1 MHSDEYGITLS
12 REVNIC
18 NKKLKEIAR
27 FLAAMEEKYKMT
39 TDVFIAGFE
48 RGEGETRKDFA
59 AWKENY
65 EALKTWT
72 RLKEQYDELYRDMR

>member
-18 NKKLKEIAR
+18 NVKLKEIRR
-27 FLAAMEEKYKMT
+27 FLAEMEEKYTLT
-39 TDVFIAGFE
+39 TEAFLEGCEIANS
-48 RGEGETRKDFA
+48 KDAA

-65 EALKTWT
+65 VALKTWSH
-72 RLKEQYDELYRDMR
+72 LKEQYDEIYRDMR

>member
-1 MHSDEYGITLS
+1 MHTDEYGISLL

-18 NKKLKEIAR
+18 NKKLKEIR
-27 FLAAMEEKYKMT
+27 LFLSMMEEKYKINS
-39 TDVFIAGFE
+39 DVFIEEYESTA
-48 RGEGETRKDFA
+48 RKDNKDFA

-72 RLKEQYDELYRDMR
+72 HLKEQYDEIYRRMR